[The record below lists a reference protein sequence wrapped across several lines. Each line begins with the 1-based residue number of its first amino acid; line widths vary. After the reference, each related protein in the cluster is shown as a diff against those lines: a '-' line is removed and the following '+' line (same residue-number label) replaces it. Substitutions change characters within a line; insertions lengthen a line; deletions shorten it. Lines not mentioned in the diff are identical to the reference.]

1 MSRIR
6 RALQALTT
14 PDATHATVVT
24 SPRARGEVSPYRTVN
39 RDRVMEATIAPP
51 GARQTWQL
59 HRVREESRDLQLR
72 SPIWGGYVHFTRIQ
86 TLGYELS
93 RLQFDR
99 QTEEQAARLGEV
111 NRHLRREWRRFQTI
125 PGIGGAGQTVHQL
138 AGQVLHHVDVDGDC
152 FLTRRMRDSRTV
164 WDLHPGDALAEHQNA
179 QAIGGGEQILLGVVS
194 DPYGR
199 PVAFLFGEGGKPARL
214 NWGFVSY
221 ASTVEVKRVQASRVL
236 HIRDRSGES
245 TAVRGWPRCTTVIED
260 IARLDEWYGAL
271 VRSAALRAAIGL
283 ALEQDAL
290 YGAPGDLSGRAPGD
304 RVRSAGDSAFS
315 TEDPGQFDGETV
327 RPYQEFAAKAGSIM
341 ELDPGYKVSKIDT
354 GSPTSQEAQAI
365 GMLERR
371 VCAALR
377 TTPAT
382 LLGDYTSLSF
392 SAGQLGHLQER
403 QAIEDRQMI
412 LCGQFYGPVFRDFLM
427 ARWQRLMGEFSEL
440 MPDDL
445 EALLYPTVRLRR
457 YQILDK
463 GRLVKPMLDAWERG
477 LMTYPELRAE
487 LGFSGADADEVIE
500 EWKENRK
507 ALGLPETPAES
518 NGANMPG
525 EDKSEDDKPKDDEDK
540 DGDDGDD

>member
-6 RALQALTT
+6 RALLALIG
-14 PDATHATVVT
+14 PDETHATVVT

-51 GARQTWQL
+51 GARQAWQL

-99 QTEEQAARLGEV
+99 QTDEQTARLAEV
-111 NRHLRREWRRFQTI
+111 NRHLRREWRRFQAI
-125 PGIGGAGQTVHQL
+125 PGIGGAGQTIHQL

-152 FLTRRMRDSRTV
+152 FLMRRMRDGRTV
-164 WDLHPGDALAEHQNA
+164 WDLHPGDALAETVNSMG
-179 QAIGGGEQILLGVVS
+179 IGGDETVMLGVVS

-199 PVAFLFGEGGKPARL
+199 PLAYMFGEGGKPGRL

-221 ASTVEVKRVQASRVL
+221 ASTSEVIRVPAGQVL
-236 HIRDRSGES
+236 HMRDRSGEA

-271 VRSAALRAAIGL
+271 VRSATLRASIGIW
-283 ALEQDAL
+283 LEQEDP
-290 YGAPGDLSGRAPGD
+290 YGAPGDLSGRGPGD
-304 RVRSAGDSAFS
+304 QVRTSGEAAFS
-315 TEDPGQFDGETV
+315 TEDPGQFVGEAV
-327 RPYQEFAAKAGSIM
+327 RPYQEFAAKAGTVSQ
-341 ELDPGYKVSKIDT
+341 LDPGYKASKIAT
-354 GSPTSQEAQAI
+354 GVPTPQEANAI
-365 GMLERR
+365 AMLERR

-382 LLGDYTSLSF
+382 LLGDYSSLSF

-412 LCGQFYGPVFRDFLM
+412 LRGQFYEPCYRDFLM
-427 ARWQRLMGEFSEL
+427 ARWVPLVAKFSEIDP
-440 MPDDL
+440 MEDL
-445 EALLYPTVRLRR
+445 DALLYPAIKLRK

-463 GRLVKPMLDAWERG
+463 ARLVKSLKEAWEAG
-477 LMTYPELRAE
+477 LLTWAEVREE
-487 LGFSGADADEVIE
+487 LGFIADSPDETIG
-500 EWKENRK
+500 EWKEDRRR
-507 ALGLPETPAES
+507 LGLPESPTQG

-525 EDKSEDDKPKDDEDK
+525 ESGDDDDPDKKPK